1 MGEPRL
7 SEQVWQ
13 APLWPMVVYFFATLA
28 VAGGMIGASYLLGSP
43 ARHREKAD
51 PYESGVASTG
61 GARLRVPVRFYLVA
75 VLFVVFDLE
84 AAFIFVWA
92 MVVRE
97 AGWAGYAGMV
107 IFLLILLAALIYEW
121 REGALDWTAASP
133 RPQRSN

>member
-1 MGEPRL
+1 LTNEAL
-7 SEQVWQ
+7 Q
-13 APLWPMVVYFFATLA
+13 APLWPMVVYFVATLA
-28 VAGGMIGASYLLGSP
+28 VAAGMIGGAYLLGAP

-92 MVVRE
+92 LVVRE
-97 AGWAGYAGMV
+97 AGWAGYAGMGV
-107 IFLLILLAALIYEW
+107 FLLILLAALVYEW
-121 REGALDWTAASP
+121 REGALDWTATSR
-133 RPQRSN
+133 RPQRGS